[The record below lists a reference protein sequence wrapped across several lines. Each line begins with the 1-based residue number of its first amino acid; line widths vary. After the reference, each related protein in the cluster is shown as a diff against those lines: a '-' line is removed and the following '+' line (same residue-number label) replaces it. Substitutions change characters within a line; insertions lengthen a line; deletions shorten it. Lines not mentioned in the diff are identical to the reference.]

1 MQALPTIAA
10 LRDGIPERI
19 DNEVFEFVIPYCYGW
34 NRLELVAEVFV
45 VGESAIYYDNN
56 MMVLDEYRIVVAFS
70 VQNLLARRIPNGIVG
85 TRGIPLVKFGTKLI

>member
-1 MQALPTIAA
+1 M
-10 LRDGIPERI
+10 
-19 DNEVFEFVIPYCYGW
+19 
-34 NRLELVAEVFV
+34 ELVAEVFV

-70 VQNLLARRIPNGIVG
+70 VQNLLARRILPCVVANGIVG